1 MRTRLADRE
10 RPFSV
15 IGAMPCEIGL
25 EGFNSHNV
33 AGAFLPLRITV
44 RFQNG
49 RLLRGR
55 DAEGFEKF
63 EPGLKAKGK

>member
-1 MRTRLADRE
+1 MGVS
-10 RPFSV
+10 PSV
-15 IGAMPCEIGL
+15 
-25 EGFNSHNV
+25 
-33 AGAFLPLRITV
+33 
-44 RFQNG
+44 FQNG

>member
-1 MRTRLADRE
+1 
-10 RPFSV
+10 
-15 IGAMPCEIGL
+15 MPCEIGL